1 MATDRRRS
9 RFSPLIRW
17 MYKVLG
23 CGKRWKVGRLLIS
36 VLTRLEGGEQY
47 SLTARELLREYH
59 EVEIGAY
66 SYGPCFSPGWF
77 PPRVR
82 VGNYTSIAEGVRVV
96 NQNHPLTT
104 FSTHPLFYVFDEER
118 PWLTIENDVW
128 IGFNAVILPGCRT
141 IGTGAVIGAGAVVT
155 KDVPPYAIVG
165 GNPGRIIR
173 YRFEAE
179 VINALLDSK
188 WWESEPSEVQ
198 DPLKTLPVTNGSV
211 T

>member
-1 MATDRRRS
+1 MLIDGRRS
-9 RFSPLIRW
+9 RLAPLIRW
-17 MYKVLG
+17 LYKLFR
-23 CGKRWKVGRLLIS
+23 CDRRWKIGRLLIS
-36 VLTRLEGGEQY
+36 VITRLEGGEQY
-47 SLTARELLREYH
+47 SITAREILQQYH

-104 FSTHPLFYVFDEER
+104 FTTHPLFYVFDEDR
-118 PWLTIENDVW
+118 QWLTIDNDVW
-128 IGFNAVILPGCRT
+128 IGFNAVILPGCRS

-165 GNPGRIIR
+165 GNPSRILR
-173 YRFEAE
+173 YRFEEE
-179 VINALLDSK
+179 VIEVLLKSK
-188 WWESEPSEVQ
+188 WWESQSGEVT
-198 DPLKTLPVTNGSV
+198 DPLKAAPVSSAPAQ
-211 T
+211 